1 MVFGGGVYGRWWGH
15 ESGDLTNEFSVLA
28 KETADSSVTPSTTQ
42 RHREKTSLYEPEASP
57 HQTLNVPAPRSRTAQ
72 PPKLW
77 EMFVVHKPPS
87 WLDFFCSCPKTMA
100 RERWRREHSESILLE
115 PLWWQPNTSVLRI
128 DLHGHF
134 LFQTELETP
143 WGQETMLWPW
153 TFPVHSSVDSTLH
166 ALNTNIC
173 SNVPFSE
180 KPFWTHPNLQSPD
193 SKWEGTLS
201 FLLLYPLCLKQET

>member
-1 MVFGGGVYGRWWGH
+1 MERGEVGWGKSQRKTEGPEVHPAAPCPARATYWDGQVIMAHWGG
-15 ESGDLTNEFSVLA
+15 
-28 KETADSSVTPSTTQ
+28 
-42 RHREKTSLYEPEASP
+42 
-57 HQTLNVPAPRSRTAQ
+57 
-72 PPKLW
+72 
-77 EMFVVHKPPS
+77 
-87 WLDFFCSCPKTMA
+87 
-100 RERWRREHSESILLE
+100 ERWRREHSESILLE
-115 PLWWQPNTSVLRI
+115 PLWWQLNTFVLRI